1 MSIDDYDLDELLGY
15 AKLFI
20 VMTGGVGIVSIDRA
34 CIRYEVCAENYQ
46 PSLFEELS

>member
-1 MSIDDYDLDELLGY
+1 MSIDDYDLDELLGI

-34 CIRYEVCAENYQ
+34 CIHYEVHAENYQ
-46 PSLFEELS
+46 PSLFEGLS